1 MNDFI
6 PQDPDNLESFED
18 ILAEYNKVQG
28 CELKFFFDDYPS
40 YIDFTIN
47 SEYTYDGYDVW
58 VMRSTNEGIC
68 LCDNVYYNQPDAD
81 DVLRELEYMDEC
93 NVYCEIEQYE
103 IEYAMRDR
111 LYINYDNYKN
121 KLEDERVK

>member
-1 MNDFI
+1 MSDFV

-28 CELKFFFDDYPS
+28 SELKFFFDEYPS

-47 SEYTYDGYDVW
+47 NEYTADGYDVW
-58 VMRSTNEGIC
+58 VMRSDNESIS
-68 LCDNVYYNQPDAD
+68 LCDNVYYNQPDAND
-81 DVLRELEYMDEC
+81 ALRELEYMDEC

-111 LYINYDNYKN
+111 LYTNYDNYKN
-121 KLEDERVK
+121 NLEDAK